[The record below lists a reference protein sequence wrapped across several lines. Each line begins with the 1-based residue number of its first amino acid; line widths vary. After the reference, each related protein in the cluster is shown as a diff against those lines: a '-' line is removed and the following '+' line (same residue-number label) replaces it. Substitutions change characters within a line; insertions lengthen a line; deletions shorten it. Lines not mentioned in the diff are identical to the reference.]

1 MSYKPT
7 ESPTPAPT
15 VAPSYTFSPTPDPS
29 FSPTPDPTPNPSFSP
44 TPDPSFSPTS
54 DPNSVRRRL
63 NEGGHLSTIH
73 DYNYVDSLSFG
84 KISQVDVPKEIHRSK
99 NDNYK
104 QSVNSN
110 SVNVDVEIHP
120 DSYSRKLLQKRN
132 FTEDLFISVESMGKI
147 SYQRRYR
154 GSHPHQP
161 NITVTFPLNLAIIH
175 VKMGEVKVSSGF

>member
-1 MSYKPT
+1 MPSISYSPTISYKPT
-7 ESPTPAPT
+7 ESP
-15 VAPSYTFSPTPDPS
+15 SPTPDPS
-29 FSPTPDPTPNPSFSP
+29 FSPTL
-44 TPDPSFSPTS
+44 

-63 NEGGHLSTIH
+63 NKEENLSTIQ
-73 DYNYVDSLSFG
+73 DFNYVDSLSFSE
-84 KISQVDVPKEIHRSK
+84 ISQVDVLKEIRRSK
-99 NDNYK
+99 NDNYN
-104 QSVNSN
+104 QSANSN
-110 SVNVDVEIHP
+110 SVNLDVEIHS